1 MTGKHLEI
9 ISHIVLW
16 YANSFPIDCNML
28 F

>member
-9 ISHIVLW
+9 ISHIVLL
-16 YANSFPIDCNML
+16 YENSFPIDCNML